1 MRRRSQKLG
10 QDDRVLRILFALPG
24 LHRVDRGAEVA
35 LIAVAS
41 ALARSGD
48 EVTLIGSGE
57 ARPDAPYKF
66 LQVGCVRREAFE
78 RMPSIPVLRN
88 EYCYEELTF
97 LPGLLRR
104 YRPADYD
111 VTVTCGY
118 PFTNWALRWSRFS
131 KAAPPHVF
139 VTQNGDW
146 PARSGNAEYRFFGC
160 DGLVCTNPDFY
171 ERNKDEWRCALIP
184 NGVDTAR
191 FRPGP
196 AERDRFGLPKKG
208 PIVLMVSAL
217 IPSKRVDVG
226 VEAVSLIPGCH
237 LVVAGDGPMRRRLD
251 ESAARLM
258 PGRFTRLALAPEHM
272 PALYR
277 SADVFLHLSKEEAFG
292 NVFVEAMACGLPIV
306 AHDTSRSRWV
316 VGEDE
321 FLGDTGDVGDVA
333 ALLARALQAE
343 GDQTG
348 PQQAR
353 VADFDWENIASMY
366 RAFLQTIVEA
376 RSSERRL
383 GNADGREKVAMPP
396 PQERAH

>member
-1 MRRRSQKLG
+1 MDQG
-10 QDDRVLRILFALPG
+10 NAVLKILFALSG

-35 LIAVAS
+35 LIAVAN

-48 EVTLIGSGE
+48 EVTLIGAGDD
-57 ARPDAPYKF
+57 RPDAPYKF
-66 LQVGCVRREAFE
+66 LRTSCIRREAFE
-78 RMPSIPVLRN
+78 GMPSFPILRN

-131 KAAPPHVF
+131 KASPPHVF

-146 PARSGNAEYRFFGC
+146 PARAGNAEYRFFGC
-160 DGLVCTNPDFY
+160 DGLICTNPDFY
-171 ERNKDEWRCALIP
+171 DANKDEWRCALIP

-191 FRPGP
+191 FWPGP
-196 AERDRFGLPKKG
+196 AERGRFALPEES

-217 IPSKRVDVG
+217 IPSKRVDIG
-226 VEAVSLIPGCH
+226 VEAVSHLPDCH
-237 LVVAGDGPMRRRLD
+237 LVVAGDGPMGHQLD
-251 ESAARLM
+251 DAAARLM
-258 PGRFTRLALAPEHM
+258 PGRFTRLTLAPDDM

-277 SADVFLHLSKEEAFG
+277 SADVFLHLSTEEAFG

-306 AHDTSRSRWV
+306 GHDTSRLRWV
-316 VGEDE
+316 VGESE
-321 FLGDTGDVGDVA
+321 FLGDTGEAGAVA
-333 ALLARALQAE
+333 SLLTRALQAS
-343 GDQTG
+343 GDRTA

-353 VADFDWENIASMY
+353 VADLDWANIASKY
-366 RAFLQTIVEA
+366 RAFLQTVVDA
-376 RSSERRL
+376 RSVETGSVDLDEPDATPEPGRR
-383 GNADGREKVAMPP
+383 
-396 PQERAH
+396 ERAH